1 MLLEEAERNL
11 AHLQV
16 SNTNTVIPQLSQD
29 ISEHPQV
36 WHAEEYAPKDT
47 GKDSH
52 LTGALC
58 LFPYR

>member
-11 AHLQV
+11 APLQV

-36 WHAEEYAPKDT
+36 
-47 GKDSH
+47 
-52 LTGALC
+52 
-58 LFPYR
+58 